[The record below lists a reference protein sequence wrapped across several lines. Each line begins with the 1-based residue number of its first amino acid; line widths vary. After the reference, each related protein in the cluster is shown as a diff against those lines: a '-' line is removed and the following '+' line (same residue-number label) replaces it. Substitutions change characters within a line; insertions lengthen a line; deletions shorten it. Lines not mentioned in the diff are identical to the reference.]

1 MLFTINKQSTRSFSL
16 IRTLTV
22 GFGISPNL
30 LTLNQAVQTLAGLT
44 AIKNTVLPPVGNY
57 TLPRELPTFY
67 NNGRRRSRRR
77 NRDKR

>member
-30 LTLNQAVQTLAGLT
+30 LTLNQAVQALAGLT

-57 TLPRELPTFY
+57 TLPREFPTFY